1 LTESNKEQ
9 NVYFKVGD
17 WVELLNDSYN
27 HGFLDIL
34 RTGHI
39 LPVVDSL
46 PREDD
51 GYWIS
56 RNGAK
61 VSSINLSCY
70 KRDFKLVQSPLKED
84 SKEVILPCTRNPETG
99 NLTFGD
105 LYKDTITPQEVDGI
119 IARPIL
125 SERKVGKVP
134 VHMVIDGFPRAL
146 REVGKVLGWAA
157 DAKQYKLHD
166 WKNLPDADIEFP
178 SAGYRHM
185 LDNSE
190 MKSEGIAA
198 IDRVDHES
206 HKLHLAHEIFNKL
219 AELELVLTGVI
230 K

>member
-1 LTESNKEQ
+1 MRE
-9 NVYFKVGD
+9 FKVGD
-17 WVELLNDSYN
+17 YIEVLTNSYS
-27 HGFLDIL
+27 H
-34 RTGHI
+34 TGSEVVKGDVI
-39 LPVVDSL
+39 PVVFHLPDEDS
-46 PREDD
+46 

-61 VSSINLSCY
+61 VRDLNTNFKSWAS
-70 KRDFKLVQSPLKED
+70 KDFKLVDCPIHFQQD
-84 SKEVILPCTRNPETG
+84 QKEVIIPISRNVS
-99 NLTFGD
+99 D
-105 LYKDTITPQEVDGI
+105 

-146 REVGKVLGWAA
+146 REIGKVLGWAA
-157 DAKQYKLHD
+157 EAKQYKLHD
-166 WKNLPDADIEFP
+166 WKNLPDGDIEFP

-206 HKLHLAHEIFNKL
+206 HKLHLAHEIFNKM
-219 AELELVLTGVI
+219 AELELVLTGAI

>member
-1 LTESNKEQ
+1 LT
-9 NVYFKVGD
+9 VYKSGD
-17 WVELLNDSYN
+17 WVELLNDTYN
-27 HGFLDIL
+27 DGSNGLVKGRIIEL
-34 RTGHI
+34 VEG
-39 LPVVDSL
+39 LPK
-46 PREDD
+46 EDD
-51 GYWIS
+51 GYWITK
-56 RNGAK
+56 NGIKGGIPDWAEK
-61 VSSINLSCY
+61 
-70 KRDFKLVQSPLKED
+70 DFKLASRKFEQD
-84 SKEVILPCTRNPETG
+84 TKEVITPCKRNPETS
-99 NLTFGD
+99 NLMFGD
-105 LYKDTITPQEVDGI
+105 LYKDTITPQEIDGG

-190 MKSEGIAA
+190 MKADGIPANK
-198 IDRVDHES
+198 RVDHES

-219 AELELVLTGVI
+219 AELELVLTGAI

>member
-1 LTESNKEQ
+1 MRESNNKD
-9 NVYFKVGD
+9 VMFKVGD
-17 WVELLNDSYN
+17 WVELLNHTYS
-27 HGFLDIL
+27 GQEVLVKG
-34 RTGHI
+34 TV
-39 LPVVDSL
+39 LPVVERL

-56 RNGAK
+56 SSGVK
-61 VSSINLSCY
+61 VRELNSLWSRVGRLASE
-70 KRDFKLVQSPLKED
+70 DFKLAPAKEEQ
-84 SKEVILPCTRNPETG
+84 KEVITPCTRNPETG
-99 NLTFGD
+99 NLSSFTF
-105 LYKDTITPQEVDGI
+105 TPNN

-166 WKNLPDADIEFP
+166 WKNLPDADVEFP

-190 MKSEGIAA
+190 MKADGVPA
-198 IDRVDHES
+198 IGRVDHES

>member
-1 LTESNKEQ
+1 MTESNKD
-9 NVYFKVGD
+9 VLFKVGD
-17 WVELLNDSYN
+17 WVELLNNTYDDCN
-27 HGFLDIL
+27 NGLVKG
-34 RTGHI
+34 TI
-39 LPVVDSL
+39 LPVVESL

-56 RNGAK
+56 TRGVK
-61 VSSINLSCY
+61 VRSLNSFWSKLVS
-70 KRDFKLVQSPLKED
+70 KDFKLALAKED
-84 SKEVILPCTRNPETG
+84 AKEVITPCTRNPETRLLDF
-99 NLTFGD
+99 N
-105 LYKDTITPQEVDGI
+105 PNE

-134 VHMVIDGFPRAL
+134 VHMVIDGFPCAL

-166 WKNLPDADIEFP
+166 WKNLPDGDIEFP

-206 HKLHLAHEIFNKL
+206 HKLHLAHEIFNKM
-219 AELELVLTGVI
+219 AELELVLTGAI

>member
-1 LTESNKEQ
+1 MTNI
-9 NVYFKVGD
+9 YKVGD
-17 WVELLNDSYN
+17 MLRVLVDTYDVNDAGECNRVHKGSVIPIVE
-27 HGFLDIL
+27 
-34 RTGHI
+34 
-39 LPVVDSL
+39 SL
-46 PREDD
+46 PDEDA

-56 RNGAK
+56 PRGVELGTLEQIIK
-61 VSSINLSCY
+61 PD
-70 KRDFKLVQSPLKED
+70 RDFMLVVED
-84 SKEVILPCTRNPETG
+84 TKEVILPCTRNPETG
-99 NLTFGD
+99 LLDFN
-105 LYKDTITPQEVDGI
+105 PNE

-185 LDNSE
+185 FDNSE
-190 MKSEGIAA
+190 MKSDGIPA
-198 IDRVDHES
+198 IERVDHES